1 MGADKTNNIMTLSS
15 GVSQPLLADVQY
27 FELYSS
33 SALNRKLKNIV
44 LPGFYCGFEPVPGT
58 GLSVRITSENSEGKG
73 AASVDVNNVQ
83 ISVQQIEDVTVS
95 VKAGATNIIVL
106 EANFEHGVKTTQVDS
121 ASSVS
126 AARIYARTDNTIGQN
141 QIELCRVIVPSGAT
155 AVTKEMIVL
164 KYRVNRAVGVE
175 FSNEISSTEER
186 KAATPLAV
194 KTLHDL
200 VDTKAPINSPNLT
213 GTPTTPTAP
222 QGTNNTQ
229 IASTAFVMAAIAALV
244 DSSPDALNTLNE
256 LAAAL
261 GNDPN
266 FSATVTRLIGEK
278 VAKDGDTMTGKLNLP
293 QTSAFGINTNNRL
306 GGNSLTL
313 GDHDTG
319 IKQEGDGVLSVFANG
334 QRVFLFTERSITSL
348 KELLIG
354 DARYSTGGD
363 VYGSQWG
370 DGWLSSWLSARFAE
384 CANASHN
391 HPWSQIT
398 DVPAASLTQSGIVQL
413 SSAINSTSETLA
425 ATPKAVKAAYDLAA
439 GKAPSSHTHPWNQIT
454 GVPTASLT
462 AKGITQLSSA
472 TNSTSEVLAAT
483 PKAVKAAYDLAAG
496 KAPASHTHPWS
507 QITGVP
513 AASLTAKG
521 TVQLSSAT
529 DSQSETEAA
538 TPKAVKI
545 AYDLARGKYTAQDA
559 TTTRKGIVQ
568 LSSAINSTSETL
580 AATPKAVK
588 AAYDLAAGKAPA
600 SHTHPWSQIT
610 GVPAAS
616 LTAKGTVQLS
626 SATDSQSETEAA
638 TPKAVKIAYD
648 LARGKYTA
656 QDATTTRK
664 GIVQLSSAINS
675 TSETLAATPKAVK
688 AAYDLAAG
696 KAPASHTHPWS
707 QITGVPAASLTAKGT
722 VQLSSATDSQSETE
736 AATPKAVKIAYDLAR
751 GKYTAQDATTTRKG
765 IVQLSSAINSTSEIL
780 AATPKAVKAAYDLAN
795 GKQPADATLTAL
807 AGLATAADR
816 LPYFTGADRAALAT
830 LTAIGRAIIAK
841 GSIKDVLNYL
851 GLGEGS
857 ALPVGVPVP
866 WPTATPPAGWLKC
879 DGRAFTKEQYPV
891 LARAYPTL
899 RLPDLR
905 GEFIRGW
912 DDGRKV
918 DTGRKLLSAQGATLL
933 RTAMLDYYNQDTTGT
948 SGIVGMGFNNE
959 DSITDLREGSFK
971 MPDGTT
977 FSDPVVAMSDNGMQA
992 TILTSIRSGYAKG
1005 ITVRPRSIALNYIV
1019 RAV

>member
-1 MGADKTNNIMTLSS
+1 MGNLNETEKWEENIYQLETSDPVLGGAD
-15 GVSQPLLADVQY
+15 G
-27 FELYSS
+27 
-33 SALNRKLKNIV
+33 
-44 LPGFYCGFEPVPGT
+44 
-58 GLSVRITSENSEGKG
+58 
-73 AASVDVNNVQ
+73 
-83 ISVQQIEDVTVS
+83 IS
-95 VKAGATNIIVL
+95 
-106 EANFEHGVKTTQVDS
+106 
-121 ASSVS
+121 
-126 AARIYARTDNTIGQN
+126 
-141 QIELCRVIVPSGAT
+141 
-155 AVTKEMIVL
+155 
-164 KYRVNRAVGVE
+164 NRAPRQLA
-175 FSNEISSTEER
+175 NRTKWLKKKTEE
-186 KAATPLAV
+186 AAQSLAEHV
-194 KTLHDL
+194 RSRNH
-200 VDTKAPINSPNLT
+200 
-213 GTPTTPTAP
+213 
-222 QGTNNTQ
+222 
-229 IASTAFVMAAIAALV
+229 
-244 DSSPDALNTLNE
+244 PDAT
-256 LAAAL
+256 
-261 GNDPN
+261 
-266 FSATVTRLIGEK
+266 
-278 VAKDGDTMTGKLNLP
+278 
-293 QTSAFGINTNNRL
+293 
-306 GGNSLTL
+306 
-313 GDHDTG
+313 
-319 IKQEGDGVLSVFANG
+319 
-334 QRVFLFTERSITSL
+334 
-348 KELLIG
+348 
-354 DARYSTGGD
+354 
-363 VYGSQWG
+363 
-370 DGWLSSWLSARFAE
+370 
-384 CANASHN
+384 
-391 HPWSQIT
+391 
-398 DVPAASLTQSGIVQL
+398 
-413 SSAINSTSETLA
+413 
-425 ATPKAVKAAYDLAA
+425 
-439 GKAPSSHTHPWNQIT
+439 
-454 GVPTASLT
+454 LT
-462 AKGITQLSSA
+462 AKGFTQLSSA
-472 TNSTSEVLAAT
+472 T
-483 PKAVKAAYDLAAG
+483 
-496 KAPASHTHPWS
+496 
-507 QITGVP
+507 
-513 AASLTAKG
+513 
-521 TVQLSSAT
+521 
-529 DSQSETEAA
+529 
-538 TPKAVKI
+538 
-545 AYDLARGKYTAQDA
+545 
-559 TTTRKGIVQ
+559 
-568 LSSAINSTSETL
+568 NSTSETL

-626 SATDSQSETEAA
+626 SAT
-638 TPKAVKIAYD
+638 
-648 LARGKYTA
+648 
-656 QDATTTRK
+656 
-664 GIVQLSSAINS
+664 NS

-696 KAPASHTHPWS
+696 KAPVSHTHPWS

-736 AATPKAVKIAYDLAR
+736 AATPKAVKAAYDLAA
-751 GKYTAQDATTTRKG
+751 GKAPVSHTHPWSQITGVPAASLTAKGTVQLSSATNSTSETLAATPKAVKAAYDLAAGKAPVSHTHPWSQITGVPAASLTAKG
-765 IVQLSSAINSTSEIL
+765 TVQLSSATNSTSETLAATPKAVKAAYDLAAGKAPVSHTHPWSQITGVPAASLTAKGTVQLSSATNSTSETLAATPKAVKAAYDLAAGKAPVSHTHPWSQITGVPAASLTAKGTVQLSSAINSTSEIL

-866 WPTATPPAGWLKC
+866 WPTATPPAGWLQC
-879 DGRAFTKEQYPV
+879 NGATFTKEQYPV
-891 LARAYPTL
+891 LARVYPTL

>member
-1 MGADKTNNIMTLSS
+1 MGNLNETEKWEEKIYQLETSDPVLGGAD
-15 GVSQPLLADVQY
+15 G
-27 FELYSS
+27 
-33 SALNRKLKNIV
+33 
-44 LPGFYCGFEPVPGT
+44 
-58 GLSVRITSENSEGKG
+58 
-73 AASVDVNNVQ
+73 
-83 ISVQQIEDVTVS
+83 IS
-95 VKAGATNIIVL
+95 
-106 EANFEHGVKTTQVDS
+106 
-121 ASSVS
+121 
-126 AARIYARTDNTIGQN
+126 
-141 QIELCRVIVPSGAT
+141 
-155 AVTKEMIVL
+155 
-164 KYRVNRAVGVE
+164 NRAPRQLA
-175 FSNEISSTEER
+175 NRTKWLKKKTEE
-186 KAATPLAV
+186 AAQSLAEHV
-194 KTLHDL
+194 RSRNH
-200 VDTKAPINSPNLT
+200 
-213 GTPTTPTAP
+213 
-222 QGTNNTQ
+222 
-229 IASTAFVMAAIAALV
+229 
-244 DSSPDALNTLNE
+244 PDATL
-256 LAAAL
+256 
-261 GNDPN
+261 
-266 FSATVTRLIGEK
+266 T
-278 VAKDGDTMTGKLNLP
+278 AKG
-293 QTSAFGINTNNRL
+293 
-306 GGNSLTL
+306 
-313 GDHDTG
+313 
-319 IKQEGDGVLSVFANG
+319 
-334 QRVFLFTERSITSL
+334 FT
-348 KELLIG
+348 
-354 DARYSTGGD
+354 
-363 VYGSQWG
+363 
-370 DGWLSSWLSARFAE
+370 
-384 CANASHN
+384 
-391 HPWSQIT
+391 
-398 DVPAASLTQSGIVQL
+398 QL
-413 SSAINSTSETLA
+413 SSATNSTSETLA

-439 GKAPSSHTHPWNQIT
+439 GKAPVSHTHPWSQIT
-454 GVPTASLT
+454 GVPAASLT
-462 AKGITQLSSA
+462 AKGTVQLSSATDSQSETEAETPKAVKIAYDLARGKYTAQDATTTRKGIVQLSSA
-472 TNSTSEVLAAT
+472 TNSTSETLAAT

-496 KAPASHTHPWS
+496 KAPVSHTHPWS

-568 LSSAINSTSETL
+568 LSSATNSTSETL

-588 AAYDLAAGKAPA
+588 AAYDLAAGKAPV

-638 TPKAVKIAYD
+638 TPKAVK
-648 LARGKYTA
+648 
-656 QDATTTRK
+656 
-664 GIVQLSSAINS
+664 
-675 TSETLAATPKAVK
+675 

-696 KAPASHTHPWS
+696 KAPVSHTHPWS

-722 VQLSSATDSQSETE
+722 
-736 AATPKAVKIAYDLAR
+736 I
-751 GKYTAQDATTTRKG
+751 
-765 IVQLSSAINSTSEIL
+765 QLSSAINSTSEIL

-866 WPTATPPAGWLKC
+866 WPTATPPAGWLQC
-879 DGRAFTKEQYPV
+879 NGATFTKEQYPV
-891 LARAYPTL
+891 LARVYPTL